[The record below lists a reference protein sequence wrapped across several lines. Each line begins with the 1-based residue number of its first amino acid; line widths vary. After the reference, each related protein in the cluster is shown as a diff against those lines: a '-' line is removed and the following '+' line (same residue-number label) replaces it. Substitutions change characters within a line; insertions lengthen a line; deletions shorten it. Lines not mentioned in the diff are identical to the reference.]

1 MNQECPSLWKKGF
14 KVIIL
19 ILLLTAGLTLIK
31 TYSSHSR
38 IKLFG
43 YSFLVVT
50 SGSMEPVLTPGDLI
64 IVQAQSEYR
73 AGEIVTY
80 PADGFLVTHRIKAIV
95 DENLILQGDA
105 NNAADPHPVPSE
117 QILGKVVLI
126 VPWLGHAA
134 LFLKTPAGFLS
145 FLAAGFLMECGLSHL
160 SKKRKG
166 VSE

>member
-1 MNQECPSLWKKGF
+1 MNQKCSSTWKKGL
-14 KVIIL
+14 KVISL
-19 ILLLTAGLTLIK
+19 VLLLAAGLMLIK

-50 SGSMEPVLTPGDLI
+50 SGSMEPVLMPGDLI
-64 IVQAQSEYR
+64 IVQVQSEYR
-73 AGEIVTY
+73 TGEIVTY
-80 PADGFLVTHRIKAIV
+80 PADGFLVTHRIKEIV
-95 DENLILQGDA
+95 DEDLILQGDT